1 MLLPKTFRGRG
12 WESSIDLA
20 EDSSQELIT
29 KEESDLLVD
38 ENERPNA
45 KRPQP
50 KGFHPGGTDG
60 CCGYYRYS
68 GGYRG
73 AGV

>member
-12 WESSIDLA
+12 WELRTDPA
-20 EDSSQELIT
+20 EDSSQEFIT
-29 KEESDLLVD
+29 EEESDLLVD

-60 CCGYYRYS
+60 RCGYYWCFGSYC
-68 GGYRG
+68 G